1 VKALVTGATGLL
13 GRQLVRRLRDDG
25 VEVRALVRPG
35 RSEGLVVDD
44 ICEGDLREPET
55 LDSAVQGVDWVFH
68 AGAHVSTVGAWEEF
82 EAANVRGTAELI
94 ERAAGA
100 GAKAIVHVSS
110 LSVYAVYR
118 DGAVV
123 TEDGPFEQSGRERGC
138 YARSKLAADRVAL
151 EWIEKGAPV
160 VVVRPG
166 LLFGPGRRPPLA
178 RRVVALGPLRIIMA
192 RPGYL
197 LPLAY
202 VENVADAL
210 CLAAGKQE
218 ARGRVYTV
226 VDGHVRQGEFTR
238 LFQRVSGGR
247 WKAVYVPVGLL
258 LKIVTIA
265 ERLARL
271 GRVRLPVSRHQVE
284 RTVSSATFSTAR
296 IEKEL
301 GWKPKVGLEEAL
313 RRAFKS
319 QASEGVGP
327 QNSGA
332 ADSTS

>member
-13 GRQLVRRLRDDG
+13 GRHLVRRLRDDG
-25 VEVRALVRPG
+25 MWVRAMVRPG
-35 RSEGLVVDD
+35 RADGLVADEL
-44 ICEGDLREPET
+44 CEADLRDPET
-55 LDSAVQGVDWVFH
+55 LDAAVRGADCVFH
-68 AGAHVSTVGAWEEF
+68 AGALVSTVGPWEEF

-100 GAKAIVHVSS
+100 GAKCIVHVSS

-123 TEDGPFEQSGRERGC
+123 TEDGPFEESDQERGF

-151 EWIEKGAPV
+151 EWIGKGAPV

-166 LLFGPGRRPPLA
+166 LLYGPGRRPPLA
-178 RRVVALGPLRIIMA
+178 RRVFAVGPVRVLMA

-210 CLAAGKQE
+210 CQAAVKRE
-218 ARGRVYTV
+218 ALGRVYTV
-226 VDGHVRQGEFTR
+226 VDGHVRQGDYAQLFRR
-238 LFQRVSGGR
+238 LSGERWRVIYVPIGILL
-247 WKAVYVPVGLL
+247 KAVAV
-258 LKIVTIA
+258 A
-265 ERLARL
+265 ERLAKL
-271 GRVRLPVSRHQVE
+271 GRVRLPVTRHQVE
-284 RTVSSATFSTAR
+284 RTVRSATFSTAR

-301 GWKPKVGLEEAL
+301 GWSPGIPLEEAL
-313 RRAFKS
+313 RRSFAAQS
-319 QASEGVGP
+319 ASKG
-327 QNSGA
+327 
-332 ADSTS
+332 